1 MFSTKVSSKILDL
14 FRDIH
19 AEEIRQAKTTSTL
32 KLNTNDD
39 KNKDESKLTCSLSL
53 DITNVTNIEGKV
65 RFSSRRDIVKENNM
79 MITKTF
85 KDQEL
90 SIADNASSILLTE
103 SYSSDPTSAENMPTN
118 PFKKLHQSLLAK
130 EKNRKD
136 GIKRC
141 VNKMKFWKKKDKN
154 EKDDLVEED
163 NASTISR

>member
-65 RFSSRRDIVKENNM
+65 RFSSRRDIVKENNI
-79 MITKTF
+79 MI
-85 KDQEL
+85 
-90 SIADNASSILLTE
+90 I
-103 SYSSDPTSAENMPTN
+103 
-118 PFKKLHQSLLAK
+118 KK
-130 EKNRKD
+130 
-136 GIKRC
+136 
-141 VNKMKFWKKKDKN
+141 F
-154 EKDDLVEED
+154 
-163 NASTISR
+163 